1 MKTIEDRF
9 WSKVDIKGED
19 DCWNWKRNGFRY
31 GSFIIGNKTHR
42 AHRIAWKL
50 FNKKEIPEGFYVLHR
65 CDNTLCVNP
74 KHLYLGTQQDNM
86 NDMKRKGRQSRLFG
100 ERGGRCKLTSLQ
112 VEEMRAL
119 HKTGKYSKAELAR
132 RFNIGWS
139 QTQRIVRYEQR
150 NFG

>member
-74 KHLYLGTQQDNM
+74 KHLYLGSARENAIDVSKHGNR
-86 NDMKRKGRQSRLFG
+86 KRS
-100 ERGGRCKLTSLQ
+100 ELT
-112 VEEMRAL
+112 E
-119 HKTGKYSKAELAR
+119 T
-132 RFNIGWS
+132 
-139 QTQRIVRYEQR
+139 IVREIKKSKGTGTR
-150 NFG
+150 KERAEKFGLSFYVIQDIDSGKSWKWVK